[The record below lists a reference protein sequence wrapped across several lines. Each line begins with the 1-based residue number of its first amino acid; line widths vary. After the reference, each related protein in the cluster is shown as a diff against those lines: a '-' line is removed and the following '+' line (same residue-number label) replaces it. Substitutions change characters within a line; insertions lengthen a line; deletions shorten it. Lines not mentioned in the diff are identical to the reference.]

1 MARALP
7 CAVFLLVIVAFLP
20 PSSAEAAGVQA
31 LFDLNAPSAG
41 PFPSDRF
48 TIPDDSQNTR
58 LRVNLPKPDCAVQM
72 SDCQDLDVIDTLDGF
87 NLQPRLSIP
96 FGGPID
102 VETVRS
108 DTVFLVSLGSTLPGG
123 APAGRKVGINQV
135 VWDVESSTL
144 HVESDELLDQHTRY
158 ALIVTRGVRDAAGDP
173 VESSEAFRR
182 FRHDLNFGQTSDN
195 APDLRERLK
204 AYRKELLLGL
214 EHAVAAGIDEAD
226 IVVASV
232 FTTQSVTAVLEKI
245 RDQIKADTPEP
256 ADFLLGPGGTRTLF
270 QLDQITQLTS
280 RQQARV
286 DPPGF
291 NPPVNVNLGLLR
303 IIPGAV
309 GQLAFGKY
317 SSPDYAAHPGEYIP
331 QVGTRT
337 GVPVVQRT
345 NEIFFNLVVPSGL
358 KPSGGWPVAIFGH
371 GGGGNKN
378 SAMTNVAAVMAQHGI
393 ATIVI
398 NSVGHGFGPLST
410 LTVTS
415 KEGVSTT
422 FLAGGRGI
430 DQDGNGVIGN
440 PEGMAAGPPRDIIGN
455 RDGFRQTAVDL
466 MQLVRVIEV
475 GMDVDGDSVADLD
488 PSRIYYF
495 GQSQGGNYGTLLL
508 AVEPGIRVG
517 VPNVP
522 GSPLIDND
530 RLSPGRRASVGSRL
544 AARVPPLVNAPGIT
558 LYGALP
564 VSPPHFHDNLPL
576 RDGIALAVGLADGTS
591 HITRSPIINNV
602 EGAMPIQEF
611 VDNTEWVFQS
621 GSSVAYARHLRHDPL
636 PQVPAKSVIVQFAK
650 ADQTNPNP
658 VTTAILRAG
667 RLADRATFYRHDLAF
682 EENPQL
688 AKNPHVFL
696 VSIGDAAFRDISLGA
711 LSQIA
716 AFLASD
722 GEVVIH
728 PEPVRFFE
736 VPIVLPLPEDLGFIP

>member
-1 MARALP
+1 MKTAVALKSDPARTAATCPGPHTDATDSRYRRGDGQCKAEVAPRTRCAIGRALP
-7 CAVFLLVIVAFLP
+7 CAVFLLVTVAFLP
-20 PSSAEAAGVQA
+20 PSSAEAAGIQA
-31 LFDLNAPSAG
+31 LFNLNVPSDG

-48 TIPDDSQNTR
+48 TIPDDSQNTW
-58 LRVNLPKPDCAVQM
+58 LRVNLPKPDCAVQV

-96 FGGPID
+96 FSGPID

-108 DTVFLVSLGSTLPGG
+108 DTVFLVSLGSALPGG
-123 APAGRKVGINQV
+123 ASAGQKVGINQV
-135 VWDVESSTL
+135 VWDIESSTL

-158 ALIVTRGVRDAAGDP
+158 VLIVTRGVRDAAGDP

-182 FRHDLNFGQTSDN
+182 FRHDLNFGQTRDN

-204 AYRKELLLGL
+204 AYRNELLLGL
-214 EHAVAAGIDEAD
+214 EQAVEAGIDEAD

-232 FTTQSVTAVLEKI
+232 FTTQSATAVLEKI

-256 ADFLLGPGGTRTLF
+256 ADFLLGPTSTRTLF
-270 QLDQITQLTS
+270 RLDDITQIAW
-280 RQQARV
+280 RQQVRV
-286 DPPGF
+286 DPPAF
-291 NPPVNVNLGLLR
+291 NPLPVNVNLALLR

-309 GQLAFGKY
+309 GQVAFGRY
-317 SSPDYAAHPGEYIP
+317 TSPDYTAHPGEYIP

-337 GVPVVQRT
+337 GAPVVQGS
-345 NEIFFNLVVPSGL
+345 NEIFFNLVVPSGP

-371 GGGGNKN
+371 GGGGSKN

-393 ATIVI
+393 ATIMI

-415 KEGVSTT
+415 KDGVSMT

-440 PEGMAAGPPRDIIGN
+440 PEGIAAAPPRGIIGN

-475 GMDVDGDSVADLD
+475 GMDVDDDSIPDLD

-530 RLSPGRRASVGSRL
+530 RLSASRRPTVGARL
-544 AARVPPLVNAPGIT
+544 AARVPPLLNAPGIT
-558 LYGALP
+558 QYGGLP
-564 VSPPHFHDNLPL
+564 VSIPHFHDNLPL
-576 RDGIALAVGLADGTS
+576 RDGVALAVGLADGTS
-591 HITRSPIINNV
+591 HIIRSPMTN
-602 EGAMPIQEF
+602 
-611 VDNTEWVFQS
+611 
-621 GSSVAYARHLRHDPL
+621 SVGPYWFRYDL
-636 PQVPAKSVIVQFAK
+636 P
-650 ADQTNPNP
+650 
-658 VTTAILRAG
+658 
-667 RLADRATFYRHDLAF
+667 RLCIR
-682 EENPQL
+682 
-688 AKNPHVFL
+688 
-696 VSIGDAAFRDISLGA
+696 
-711 LSQIA
+711 
-716 AFLASD
+716 
-722 GEVVIH
+722 
-728 PEPVRFFE
+728 
-736 VPIVLPLPEDLGFIP
+736 